1 MVSFLLFKMVVPKE
15 VLYPELNH
23 VSLRHTCHRSCGT
36 SSHPLPPRHSLLRAT
51 PSCTTPSSA
60 PLPRSLLR
68 ATPYCEPF
76 HARHTLLRTTPYC
89 EPLPCTPHPLARHTL
104 LRATP
109 SSAPLPQERHS
120 IALHSLERATPRVH
134 HTLERATQACHS
146 I

>member
-36 SSHPLPPRHSLLRAT
+36 SSHPLPPCHSLLRAT

-68 ATPYCEPF
+68 A
-76 HARHTLLRTTPYC
+76 TPYC